1 MDICRENYIVRV
13 YRRSKESPYNIIG
26 IIEDVERE
34 ANKAFHNAAE
44 LVGIIAGEGK
54 KDVNP
59 VRKLGWGFLSNG
71 VKEMRRVRLR
81 LTLPVKVRGVNII
94 GKRFSENT
102 FIKDISS
109 GGAYL
114 YMKEQVNTDAHLRM
128 MIDPARSSLNIKARV
143 VRIEK
148 RENKTGVGVAFI

>member
-13 YRRSKESPYNIIG
+13 YRRSKGSPYNIIG

-34 ANKAFHNAAE
+34 ANKAFHNAEE
-44 LVGIIAGEGK
+44 LAGIIAGEGK
-54 KDVNP
+54 KDV
-59 VRKLGWGFLSNG
+59 
-71 VKEMRRVRLR
+71 KEMRRVNRLR

-94 GKRFSENT
+94 GKRFSEDA

-114 YMKEQVNTDAHLRM
+114 YMKNQVSADASLHM
-128 MIDPARSSLNIKARV
+128 MIDPDVSSLNIKARV

-148 RENKTGVGVAFI
+148 GENKTGVGVAFI